1 MAGEKTEKATPKKRK
16 DERKKGNVFTSKDAV
31 TVVSLIASFYGLKI
45 FAPTILTS
53 IQDLIKKY
61 ISLAG
66 TKEIFLASDIATTF
80 VDLAVVFLKCAM
92 PLVLISVAVAV
103 IVTMAQTKMLFTTKA
118 AAPKFNR
125 INPLNGI
132 KKMFSIRAIVELLK
146 SLLKIVI
153 LLFIVYSVLVDEVVT
168 LPALMD
174 MTPMTAIMKTGG
186 IIMDVVIKSGI
197 AFVFLAAADYMYQWW
212 EFEKNMKMSKQEIK
226 DEYKQ
231 IEGNPQIKGRQR
243 NIQQQ
248 RARQRMMQN
257 VPEADVVIRNPT
269 HFAVALKFD
278 RDKDRAPKV
287 IAKGMDQLALRIVQV
302 AEENDVYVTEDRPLA
317 RALYDAVEVG
327 EEIPEEFYKAIAKI
341 LAFVYNLKEKNKKT
355 SKK

>member
-16 DERKKGNVFTSKDAV
+16 DERKKGNVFLSRDAV
-31 TVVSLIASFYGLKI
+31 TAVSLIASFYALKI
-45 FAPTILTS
+45 FAPS
-53 IQDLIKKY
+53 IFTNVQDLVRRY

-66 TKEIFLASDIATTF
+66 TKEVFLASDISTIFT
-80 VDLAVVFLKCAM
+80 DLGLVFLKTAM
-92 PLVLISVAVAV
+92 PLVGVSVLVAV
-103 IVTMAQTKMLFTTKA
+103 IVTMAQTKMLFSTKA
-118 AAPKFNR
+118 FAPKFSR

-146 SLLKIVI
+146 SLLKIVV
-153 LLFIVYSVLVDEVVT
+153 LLYMVYTVLIDEVTT
-168 LPALMD
+168 LPTLID
-174 MTPMTAIMKTGG
+174 MAPVNAINKTGE
-186 IIMDVVIKSGI
+186 IIMDVVLKSGI
-197 AFVFLAAADYMYQWW
+197 AFVFLAAADYLYQWW
-212 EFEKNMKMSKQEIK
+212 DYEKNMKMSKQEIK

-243 NIQQQ
+243 QLQQQ
-248 RARQRMMQN
+248 RSRQRMMQN

-287 IAKGMDQLALRIVQV
+287 IAKGMDQLALRIVKV

-327 EEIPEEFYKAIAKI
+327 DEIPEEFYKAIAKI
-341 LAFVYNLKEKNKKT
+341 LAFVYNLKDKNKNT
-355 SKK
+355 AKK

>member
-16 DERKKGNVFTSKDAV
+16 DERKKGNVFLSKDAV
-31 TVVSLIASFYGLKI
+31 TAVSLIASFYALKM
-45 FAPTILTS
+45 FAPS
-53 IQDLIKKY
+53 IFSNLQDLVKRY

-66 TKEIFLASDIATTF
+66 SKELFLASDISTIFT
-80 VDLAVVFLKCAM
+80 DLGLVFLKTAM
-92 PLVLISVAVAV
+92 PLVGVSVLVAV
-103 IVTMAQTKMLFTTKA
+103 IVTMAQTKMLFSTKA
-118 AAPKFNR
+118 FAPKFNR

-146 SLLKIVI
+146 SLLKIVV
-153 LLFIVYSVLVDEVVT
+153 LLYMVYTVLMDEVTT
-168 LPALMD
+168 LPALID
-174 MTPMTAIMKTGG
+174 MTPVSAINKTGE
-186 IIMDVVIKSGI
+186 IIMDVVLKSGI
-197 AFVFLAAADYMYQWW
+197 AFIFLAAADYLYQWW
-212 EFEKNMKMSKQEIK
+212 EYEKNMKMSKQEIK

-243 NIQQQ
+243 NIAQQ
-248 RARQRMMQN
+248 RSRQRMMQN

-287 IAKGMDQLALRIVQV
+287 VAKGMDQLALRIVKV
-302 AEENDVYVTEDRPLA
+302 AEENDVYVTEDKPLA

-327 EEIPEEFYKAIAKI
+327 DEIPEEFYKAIAKI
-341 LAFVYNLKEKNKKT
+341 LAFVYNLKDKNKKT
-355 SKK
+355 SNK

>member
-16 DERKKGNVFTSKDAV
+16 DERKKGNVFLSRDAV
-31 TVVSLIASFYGLKI
+31 TAVSLIASFYALKI
-45 FAPTILTS
+45 FAPS
-53 IQDLIKKY
+53 IFTNVQDLVRRY

-66 TKEIFLASDIATTF
+66 TKEVFLASDISTIFT
-80 VDLAVVFLKCAM
+80 DLGLVFLKTAM
-92 PLVLISVAVAV
+92 PLVAVSVLVAV
-103 IVTMAQTKMLFTTKA
+103 IVTMAQTKMLFSTKA
-118 AAPKFNR
+118 FAPKFSR

-146 SLLKIVI
+146 SLLKIVV
-153 LLFIVYSVLVDEVVT
+153 LLYMVYTVLIDEVTT
-168 LPALMD
+168 LPMLIN
-174 MTPMTAIMKTGG
+174 MTPVSAINRTGE
-186 IIMDVVIKSGI
+186 IIMDVVLKSGI
-197 AFVFLAAADYMYQWW
+197 AFVFLAAADYLYQWW
-212 EFEKNMKMSKQEIK
+212 DYEKNMKMSKQEIK

-243 NIQQQ
+243 NIAQQ
-248 RARQRMMQN
+248 RSRQRMMQN

-278 RDKDRAPKV
+278 RDKDRAPRV
-287 IAKGMDQLALRIVQV
+287 VAKGMDQLALRSVKV

-327 EEIPEEFYKAIAKI
+327 DEIPEEFYKAIAKI
-341 LAFVYNLKEKNKKT
+341 LAFVYNLKDKNKNT
-355 SKK
+355 AKK

>member
-16 DERKKGNVFTSKDAV
+16 DERKKGNVFLSRDAV
-31 TVVSLIASFYGLKI
+31 TAVSLIASFYALKI
-45 FAPTILTS
+45 FAPS
-53 IQDLIKKY
+53 IFTNVQDLVRRY

-66 TKEIFLASDIATTF
+66 TKEVFLASDISTIFT
-80 VDLAVVFLKCAM
+80 DLGLVFLKTAM
-92 PLVLISVAVAV
+92 PLVGVSVLVAV
-103 IVTMAQTKMLFTTKA
+103 IVTMAQTKMLFSTKA
-118 AAPKFNR
+118 FAPKFSR

-146 SLLKIVI
+146 SLLKIVV
-153 LLFIVYSVLVDEVVT
+153 LLYMVYTVLIDEVTT
-168 LPALMD
+168 LPMLIN
-174 MTPMTAIMKTGG
+174 MTPVSAINRTGE
-186 IIMDVVIKSGI
+186 IIMDVVLKSGI
-197 AFVFLAAADYMYQWW
+197 AFVFLAAADYLYQWW
-212 EFEKNMKMSKQEIK
+212 DYEKNMKMSKQEIK

-243 NIQQQ
+243 NIAQQ
-248 RARQRMMQN
+248 RSRQRMMQN

-278 RDKDRAPKV
+278 RDKDRAPRV
-287 IAKGMDQLALRIVQV
+287 VAKGMDQLALRIVKV

-327 EEIPEEFYKAIAKI
+327 DEIPEEFYKAIAKI

-355 SKK
+355 AKK

>member
-16 DERKKGNVFTSKDAV
+16 DERKKGNVFVSKDAV
-31 TVVSLIASFYGLKI
+31 TAVSLIASFYGLKM

-53 IQDLIKKY
+53 IQDLIKRY
-61 ISLAG
+61 ISIAG
-66 TKEIFLASDIATTF
+66 TKESFLISDIATTF

-92 PLVLISVAVAV
+92 PLVLIAVAVAI

-132 KKMFSIRAIVELLK
+132 KKMFSLRAIIELLK
-146 SLLKIVI
+146 SLIKIVV
-153 LLFIVYSVLVDEVVT
+153 LLYIVYTVLVDEVAT
-168 LPALMD
+168 LPALID
-174 MTPMTAIMKTGG
+174 MNPMTAMMKTGG
-186 IIMDVVIKSGI
+186 IIMDVVLKSGI
-197 AFVFLAAADYMYQWW
+197 AFIFLAAADYMYQWW
-212 EFEKNMKMSKQEIK
+212 DFEKNMKMSKQEIK

-243 NIQQQ
+243 NVQQQ

>member
-16 DERKKGNVFTSKDAV
+16 DERKKGNVFVSKDAV
-31 TVVSLIASFYGLKI
+31 TAVSLIASFYGLKM

-53 IQDLIKKY
+53 IQDLIKRY
-61 ISLAG
+61 ISIAG
-66 TKEIFLASDIATTF
+66 TKESFLISDIATTF

-92 PLVLISVAVAV
+92 PLVLIAVAVAI

-132 KKMFSIRAIVELLK
+132 KKMFSLRAIVELLK
-146 SLLKIVI
+146 SLIKIVV
-153 LLFIVYSVLVDEVVT
+153 LLYIVYTVLVDEVAT
-168 LPALMD
+168 LPALID
-174 MTPMTAIMKTGG
+174 MNPMTAMMKTGG
-186 IIMDVVIKSGI
+186 IIMDVVLKSGI
-197 AFVFLAAADYMYQWW
+197 AFIFLAAADYMYQWW
-212 EFEKNMKMSKQEIK
+212 DFEKNMKMSKQEIK

-243 NIQQQ
+243 NVQQQ

>member
-16 DERKKGNVFTSKDAV
+16 DERKKGNVFLSRDAV
-31 TVVSLIASFYGLKI
+31 TAVSLIASFYALKM
-45 FAPTILTS
+45 FAPS
-53 IQDLIKKY
+53 IFTNVQDLVRRY

-66 TKEIFLASDIATTF
+66 TKEVFLASDISTIFT
-80 VDLAVVFLKCAM
+80 DLGLVFIKCAM
-92 PLVLISVAVAV
+92 PLVLISALVAIV
-103 IVTMAQTKMLFTTKA
+103 VTMAQTKMLFSTKA
-118 AAPKFNR
+118 FAPKFNR
-125 INPLNGI
+125 INPMNGI

-146 SLLKIVI
+146 SLLKIVV
-153 LLFIVYSVLVDEVVT
+153 LLYMVYTVLIDEVTT
-168 LPALMD
+168 LPMLIN
-174 MTPMTAIMKTGG
+174 MTPVSAINRTGE
-186 IIMDVVIKSGI
+186 IIMDVVLKSGI
-197 AFVFLAAADYMYQWW
+197 AFVFLAAADYLYQWW
-212 EFEKNMKMSKQEIK
+212 DYEKNMKMSKQEIK

-243 NIQQQ
+243 NIAQQ
-248 RARQRMMQN
+248 RSRQRMMQN

-278 RDKDRAPKV
+278 RDKDRAPRV
-287 IAKGMDQLALRIVQV
+287 VAKGMDQLALRIVKV

-327 EEIPEEFYKAIAKI
+327 DEIPEEFYKAIAKI

-355 SKK
+355 TKK

>member
-16 DERKKGNVFTSKDAV
+16 DERKKGNVFLSRDAV
-31 TVVSLIASFYGLKI
+31 TAVSLIASFYALKI
-45 FAPTILTS
+45 FAPS
-53 IQDLIKKY
+53 IFTNVQDLVRRY

-66 TKEIFLASDIATTF
+66 TKEVFLASDISTIFT
-80 VDLAVVFLKCAM
+80 DLGLVFLKTAM
-92 PLVLISVAVAV
+92 PLVAVSVLVAV
-103 IVTMAQTKMLFTTKA
+103 IVTMAQTKMLFSTKA
-118 AAPKFNR
+118 FAPKFSR

-146 SLLKIVI
+146 SLLKIVV
-153 LLFIVYSVLVDEVVT
+153 LLYMVYTVLIDEVTT
-168 LPALMD
+168 LPMLIN
-174 MTPMTAIMKTGG
+174 MTPVSAINRTGE
-186 IIMDVVIKSGI
+186 IIMDVVLKSGI
-197 AFVFLAAADYMYQWW
+197 AFVFLAAADYLYQWW
-212 EFEKNMKMSKQEIK
+212 DYEKNMKMSKQEIK

-243 NIQQQ
+243 NIAQQ
-248 RARQRMMQN
+248 RSRQRMMQN

-278 RDKDRAPKV
+278 RDKDRAPRV
-287 IAKGMDQLALRIVQV
+287 VAKGMDQLALRIVKV

-327 EEIPEEFYKAIAKI
+327 DEIPEEFYKAIAKI
-341 LAFVYNLKEKNKKT
+341 LAFVYNLKDKNKNT
-355 SKK
+355 VKK

>member
-16 DERKKGNVFTSKDAV
+16 DERKKGNVFLSRDAV
-31 TVVSLIASFYGLKI
+31 TAVSLIASFYALKI
-45 FAPTILTS
+45 FAPS
-53 IQDLIKKY
+53 IFTNVQDLVRRY

-66 TKEIFLASDIATTF
+66 TKEVFLASDISTIFT
-80 VDLAVVFLKCAM
+80 DLGLVFLKTAM
-92 PLVLISVAVAV
+92 PLVGVSVLVAV
-103 IVTMAQTKMLFTTKA
+103 IVTMAQTKMLFSTKA
-118 AAPKFNR
+118 FAPKFSR

-146 SLLKIVI
+146 SLLKIVV
-153 LLFIVYSVLVDEVVT
+153 LLYMVYTVLIDEVTT
-168 LPALMD
+168 LPMLIN
-174 MTPMTAIMKTGG
+174 MTPVSAINRTGE
-186 IIMDVVIKSGI
+186 IIMDVVLKSGI
-197 AFVFLAAADYMYQWW
+197 AFVFLAAADYLYQWW
-212 EFEKNMKMSKQEIK
+212 DYEKNMKMSKQEIK

-243 NIQQQ
+243 QLQQQ
-248 RARQRMMQN
+248 RSRQRMMQN

-278 RDKDRAPKV
+278 RDKDRAPRV
-287 IAKGMDQLALRIVQV
+287 VAKGMDQLALRIVKV

-327 EEIPEEFYKAIAKI
+327 DEIPEEFYKAIAKI
-341 LAFVYNLKEKNKKT
+341 LAFVYNLKDKNKNT
-355 SKK
+355 AKK

>member
-16 DERKKGNVFTSKDAV
+16 DERKKGNVFLSRDAV
-31 TVVSLIASFYGLKI
+31 TAVSLIASFYALKI
-45 FAPTILTS
+45 FAPS
-53 IQDLIKKY
+53 IFTNVQDLVRRY

-66 TKEIFLASDIATTF
+66 TKEVFLASDISTIFT
-80 VDLAVVFLKCAM
+80 DLGLVFLKTAM
-92 PLVLISVAVAV
+92 PLVAVSVLVAV
-103 IVTMAQTKMLFTTKA
+103 IVTMAQTKMLFSTKA
-118 AAPKFNR
+118 FAPKFSR

-146 SLLKIVI
+146 SLLKIVV
-153 LLFIVYSVLVDEVVT
+153 LLYMVYTVLIDEVTT
-168 LPALMD
+168 LPMLIN
-174 MTPMTAIMKTGG
+174 MTPVSAINRTGE
-186 IIMDVVIKSGI
+186 IIMDVVLKSGI
-197 AFVFLAAADYMYQWW
+197 AFVFLAAADYLYQWW
-212 EFEKNMKMSKQEIK
+212 DYEKNMKMSKQEIK

-243 NIQQQ
+243 NIAQQ
-248 RARQRMMQN
+248 RSRQRMMQN

-278 RDKDRAPKV
+278 RDKDRAPRV
-287 IAKGMDQLALRIVQV
+287 VAKGMDQLALRIVKV

-327 EEIPEEFYKAIAKI
+327 DEIPEEFYKAIAKI
-341 LAFVYNLKEKNKKT
+341 LAFVYNLKDKNKK
-355 SKK
+355 K

>member
-16 DERKKGNVFTSKDAV
+16 DERKKGNVFVSKDAV
-31 TVVSLIASFYGLKI
+31 TAVSLIASFYGLKM

-53 IQDLIKKY
+53 IQGLIKRY
-61 ISLAG
+61 ISIAG
-66 TKEIFLASDIATTF
+66 TKESFLISDIATTF
-80 VDLAVVFLKCAM
+80 IDLAVVFLKCAM
-92 PLVLISVAVAV
+92 PLVLIAVAVAI

-132 KKMFSIRAIVELLK
+132 KKMFSLRAIIELLK
-146 SLLKIVI
+146 SLIKIVV
-153 LLFIVYSVLVDEVVT
+153 LLYIVYTVLVDEVAT
-168 LPALMD
+168 LPALID
-174 MTPMTAIMKTGG
+174 MNPMTAMMKTGG
-186 IIMDVVIKSGI
+186 IIMDVVLKSGI
-197 AFVFLAAADYMYQWW
+197 AFIFLAAADYMYQWW
-212 EFEKNMKMSKQEIK
+212 DFEKNMKMSKQEIK

-243 NIQQQ
+243 NVQQQ

>member
-16 DERKKGNVFTSKDAV
+16 DERKKGNVFVSKDAV
-31 TVVSLIASFYGLKI
+31 TAVSLIASFYGLKM

-53 IQDLIKKY
+53 IQDLIKRY
-61 ISLAG
+61 ISIAG
-66 TKEIFLASDIATTF
+66 TKESFLISDIATTF

-92 PLVLISVAVAV
+92 PLVLIAVAVAI

-132 KKMFSIRAIVELLK
+132 KKMFSLRAIIELLK
-146 SLLKIVI
+146 SLVKIVV
-153 LLFIVYSVLVDEVVT
+153 LLYIVYTVLVDEVAT
-168 LPALMD
+168 LPALID
-174 MTPMTAIMKTGG
+174 MNPMTAMMKTGG
-186 IIMDVVIKSGI
+186 IIMDVVLKSGI
-197 AFVFLAAADYMYQWW
+197 AFIFLAAADYMYQWW
-212 EFEKNMKMSKQEIK
+212 DFEKNMKMSKQEIK

-243 NIQQQ
+243 NVQQQ

-287 IAKGMDQLALRIVQV
+287 IAKGMDQLALRIVKV

-341 LAFVYNLKEKNKKT
+341 LAFVYNLKEKNKN
-355 SKK
+355 KKK

>member
-16 DERKKGNVFTSKDAV
+16 DERKKGNVFLSRDAV
-31 TVVSLIASFYGLKI
+31 TAVSLIASFYALKI
-45 FAPTILTS
+45 FAPS
-53 IQDLIKKY
+53 IFTNVQDLVRRY

-66 TKEIFLASDIATTF
+66 TKEVFLASDISTIFT
-80 VDLAVVFLKCAM
+80 DLGLVFLKTAM
-92 PLVLISVAVAV
+92 PLVAVSVLVAV
-103 IVTMAQTKMLFTTKA
+103 IVTMAQTKMLFSTKA
-118 AAPKFNR
+118 FAPKFSR

-146 SLLKIVI
+146 SLLKIVV
-153 LLFIVYSVLVDEVVT
+153 LLYMVYTVLIDEVTT
-168 LPALMD
+168 LPTLID
-174 MTPMTAIMKTGG
+174 MAPVNAINKTGE
-186 IIMDVVIKSGI
+186 IIMDVVLKSGI
-197 AFVFLAAADYMYQWW
+197 AFVFLAAADYLYQWW
-212 EFEKNMKMSKQEIK
+212 DYEKNMKMSKQEIK

-243 NIQQQ
+243 NIAQQ
-248 RARQRMMQN
+248 RSRQRMMQN

-278 RDKDRAPKV
+278 RDKDRAPRV
-287 IAKGMDQLALRIVQV
+287 VAKGMDQLALRIVKV

-327 EEIPEEFYKAIAKI
+327 DEIPEEFYKAIAKI
-341 LAFVYNLKEKNKKT
+341 LAFVYNLKDKNKNT
-355 SKK
+355 AKK

>member
-16 DERKKGNVFTSKDAV
+16 DERKKGNVFLSRDAV
-31 TVVSLIASFYGLKI
+31 TAVSLIASFYALKI
-45 FAPTILTS
+45 FAPS
-53 IQDLIKKY
+53 IFTNVQDLVRRY

-66 TKEIFLASDIATTF
+66 TKEVFLASDISTIFT
-80 VDLAVVFLKCAM
+80 DLGLVFLKTAM
-92 PLVLISVAVAV
+92 PLVAVSVLVAV
-103 IVTMAQTKMLFTTKA
+103 IVTMAQTKMLFSTKA
-118 AAPKFNR
+118 FAPKFSR

-146 SLLKIVI
+146 SLLKIVV
-153 LLFIVYSVLVDEVVT
+153 LLYMVYTVLIDEVTT
-168 LPALMD
+168 LPMLIN
-174 MTPMTAIMKTGG
+174 MTPVSAINRTGE
-186 IIMDVVIKSGI
+186 IIMDVVLKSGI
-197 AFVFLAAADYMYQWW
+197 AFVFLAAADYLYQWW
-212 EFEKNMKMSKQEIK
+212 DYEKNMKMSKQEIK

-243 NIQQQ
+243 NIAQQ
-248 RARQRMMQN
+248 RSRQRMMQN

-278 RDKDRAPKV
+278 RDKDRAPRV
-287 IAKGMDQLALRIVQV
+287 VAKGMDQLALRIVKV

-327 EEIPEEFYKAIAKI
+327 DEIPEEFYKAIAKI
-341 LAFVYNLKEKNKKT
+341 LAFVYNLKDKNKNT
-355 SKK
+355 AKK

>member
-16 DERKKGNVFTSKDAV
+16 DERKKGNVFVSKDAV
-31 TVVSLIASFYGLKI
+31 TAVSLIASFYGLKM

-53 IQDLIKKY
+53 IQDLIKRY
-61 ISLAG
+61 ISIAG
-66 TKEIFLASDIATTF
+66 TKEIFLVSDIATTF

-92 PLVLISVAVAV
+92 PLVLIAVAVAI

-132 KKMFSIRAIVELLK
+132 KKMFSLRAIVELLK
-146 SLLKIVI
+146 SLIKIVV
-153 LLFIVYSVLVDEVVT
+153 LLYIVYTVLVDEVAT
-168 LPALMD
+168 LPALID
-174 MTPMTAIMKTGG
+174 MNPMTAMMKTGG
-186 IIMDVVIKSGI
+186 IIMDVVLKSGI
-197 AFVFLAAADYMYQWW
+197 AFIFLAAADYMYQWW
-212 EFEKNMKMSKQEIK
+212 DFEKNMKMSKQEIK

-243 NIQQQ
+243 NVQQQ

-341 LAFVYNLKEKNKKT
+341 LAFVYNLKEKNKKI